1 VVIIS
6 VCVCVC
12 WVLWLNR
19 NDRVFHNNI
28 VSSLGAILFRLI
40 SFPQHWMVASS
51 EDDKGRVGV
60 DG

>member
-1 VVIIS
+1 
-6 VCVCVC
+6 VCVC

-28 VSSLGAILFRLI
+28 VSSLGAIIFRLI